1 MTTNYTD
8 SEIRLI
14 AKISDEQRIGLLT
27 NCGISRDDARKIM
40 AVGIDTL
47 YKGVEMGEAQVAKL
61 AGTDRGAY
69 IAAVLAA
76 TKREIVIRTA

>member
-8 SEIRLI
+8 SEIRTI

-40 AVGIDTL
+40 AVGLDTL
-47 YKGVEMGEAQVAKL
+47 YKGVEMGEAQAAKL

-69 IAAVLAA
+69 ISAVLAA